1 MTFRSSIW
9 AGSCLKL
16 KGVAGGAAQGRATPS
31 RPGDET
37 GSDPGGAGGA
47 VLACLSSLA
56 WRVSLAV
63 AEEAARRLACLARDL
78 APLRLLDR
86 FRPELRRHHLLKLEL
101 LLGGEREKL
110 VRGLLRLKR
119 AFRALAARDDVGER
133 LRVAPYVVDDAVL
146 DPHRLAKRGHCGIEW
161 IACAS
166 RTLIAAEPL
175 IELLRVE
182 LAEALVELIDAEV
195 DALRLA
201 HELVDLLEALA
212 KLLKLREIDPGE
224 GFALV
229 DQHLRFVLEA
239 LDLVIDRGERARGGE
254 QVLRI
259 VRWIEHAE
267 LGRDGRRGQR
277 DADTERADGAERES
291 GEARI
296 FADRDTGHGKLLLV
310 FWGAGGR
317 VTPKQ
322 VGRPIEAGLGEKGR
336 GEVGLAL
343 FGQHRVYALLAVG
356 IGCAA
361 QRQRDRA

>member
-1 MTFRSSIW
+1 MRGAPS
-9 AGSCLKL
+9 AGR
-16 KGVAGGAAQGRATPS
+16 VAG
-31 RPGDET
+31 
-37 GSDPGGAGGA
+37 
-47 VLACLSSLA
+47 LA
-56 WRVSLAV
+56 
-63 AEEAARRLACLARDL
+63 
-78 APLRLLDR
+78 
-86 FRPELRRHHLLKLEL
+86 
-101 LLGGEREKL
+101 
-110 VRGLLRLKR
+110 
-119 AFRALAARDDVGER
+119 AARDDVGER

-146 DPHRLAKRGHCGIEW
+146 DPHRLAKRGHRGIEL

-166 RTLIAAEPL
+166 HTLIAAEHL

-212 KLLKLREIDPGE
+212 KLLKLREIDPGQVL
-224 GFALV
+224 ALV
-229 DQHLRFVLEA
+229 DQHLRFVLET
-239 LDLVIDRGERARGGE
+239 LDLVVDLGKRARGGE

-259 VRWIEHAE
+259 VRWIEHTE

-356 IGCAA
+356 IGRAA